1 MGNRCRK
8 EYYALGMSLTNNPTI
23 CRDYLCR
30 IEETVIIIV
39 NIAKTIIVEIRK
51 FVVYL
56 VVAILIT
63 VYLTSIDAEME
74 MRTSNIPGGT
84 IHVNWSTACYTIS
97 NTQIRAGIHVR
108 IKREERFSADIVLQD
123 DRIPV

>member
-8 EYYALGMSLTNNPTI
+8 EYYALGVSLTNNPTI

-56 VVAILIT
+56 VVAILII

-74 MRTSNIPGGT
+74 MRTSNIPG
-84 IHVNWSTACYTIS
+84 VPS
-97 NTQIRAGIHVR
+97 
-108 IKREERFSADIVLQD
+108 RFMRKFICRLRLSEVSRQ
-123 DRIPV
+123 